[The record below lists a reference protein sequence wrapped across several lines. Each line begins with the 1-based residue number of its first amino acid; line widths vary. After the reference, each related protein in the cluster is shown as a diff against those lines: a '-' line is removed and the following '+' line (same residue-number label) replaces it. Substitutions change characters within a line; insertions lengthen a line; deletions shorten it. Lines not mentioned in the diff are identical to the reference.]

1 MKYFFYAIFSIF
13 FLSFGISNIQATSID
28 LVLVGYEDD
37 KDYEDNPTC
46 KLEFT
51 FGNNSW
57 GTLYGL
63 SIETE
68 VYDDRGDKMDDYGFN
83 SKIEA
88 FELFSDIKSIKVG
101 NAATFKSLHLKGK
114 CQYIQDI
121 FLKEVKPEK
130 CNIRMMPEEADC
142 LTIVNPISRIDHV
155 NLINEFSTVQA
166 SGSVGEN
173 NVTNESAIEP
183 LYYASGFDLF
193 DDLIY
198 DGDISIKKILGTST
212 GREIQIDDLYIWSYD
227 DTKYIKGGSLQLIND
242 DSMGTQSRISCIV
255 DAKTGD
261 EFMVNR
267 VRQSLQIIGRIKSYD
282 DYSGLTI
289 EPCTVLNNI
298 Q

>member
-1 MKYFFYAIFSIF
+1 MKFLYAIFSIF
-13 FLSFGISNIQATSID
+13 FLLFGISNIQATSID
-28 LVLVGYEDD
+28 LVLVGYEDE

-114 CQYIQDI
+114 CQYVQDI

-166 SGSVGEN
+166 SGSIGEN

-183 LYYASGFDLF
+183 LYYASEYDIFDG
-193 DDLIY
+193 LIY
-198 DGDISIKKILGTST
+198 DGDMSIKKTLGTST

-227 DTKYIKGGSLQLIND
+227 DTKYIKGGTLQLIND
-242 DSMGTQSRISCIV
+242 DSMGTQARISCIV

-267 VRQSLQIIGRIKSYD
+267 VRQSLQIAGRIKSYD

-289 EPCTVLNNI
+289 EPCVVLNNI

>member
-1 MKYFFYAIFSIF
+1 MITDLIVKLKHS
-13 FLSFGISNIQATSID
+13 SF
-28 LVLVGYEDD
+28 
-37 KDYEDNPTC
+37 
-46 KLEFT
+46 
-51 FGNNSW
+51 
-57 GTLYGL
+57 
-63 SIETE
+63 
-68 VYDDRGDKMDDYGFN
+68 
-83 SKIEA
+83 
-88 FELFSDIKSIKVG
+88 FSDIKSIKVG

-198 DGDISIKKILGTST
+198 DWDISIKKILGTST

>member
-13 FLSFGISNIQATSID
+13 FLLFGISNIQATSID
-28 LVLVGYEDD
+28 LVLVGYEDE

-68 VYDDRGDKMDDYGFN
+68 VYDDRGDKMDDYGFS

-114 CQYIQDI
+114 CQYVQDI

-130 CNIRMMPEEADC
+130 CNIRMMPEDADC

-173 NVTNESAIEP
+173 NVTNESAVEP
-183 LYYASGFDLF
+183 LYYASEYDIFDG
-193 DDLIY
+193 LIY
-198 DGDISIKKILGTST
+198 NGDMSIKKILGTST
-212 GREIQIDDLYIWSYD
+212 GKEIQIDDLYIWSYD
-227 DTKYIKGGSLQLIND
+227 DSKYIKGGTLQLIND
-242 DSMGTQSRISCIV
+242 DSMGTQARISCIV

-289 EPCTVLNNI
+289 EPCIVLNAI
-298 Q
+298 E

>member
-1 MKYFFYAIFSIF
+1 
-13 FLSFGISNIQATSID
+13 
-28 LVLVGYEDD
+28 
-37 KDYEDNPTC
+37 
-46 KLEFT
+46 
-51 FGNNSW
+51 
-57 GTLYGL
+57 
-63 SIETE
+63 
-68 VYDDRGDKMDDYGFN
+68 MDDYGFN

-173 NVTNESAIEP
+173 NVTKESAIEP

-227 DTKYIKGGSLQLIND
+227 DTKYIKGGTLQLIND

>member
-13 FLSFGISNIQATSID
+13 FLLFGISNIQATSID
-28 LVLVGYEDD
+28 LVLVGYEDE

-114 CQYIQDI
+114 CQYVQDI

-166 SGSVGEN
+166 SGSIGEN

-183 LYYASGFDLF
+183 LYYASEYDIFDG
-193 DDLIY
+193 LIY
-198 DGDISIKKILGTST
+198 DGDMSIKKTLGTST

-227 DTKYIKGGSLQLIND
+227 DTKYIKGGTLQLIND
-242 DSMGTQSRISCIV
+242 DSMGTQARISCIV

-267 VRQSLQIIGRIKSYD
+267 VRQSLQITGRIKSYD

-289 EPCTVLNNI
+289 EPCVVLNNI

>member
-1 MKYFFYAIFSIF
+1 MKFLYAIFSIF
-13 FLSFGISNIQATSID
+13 FLLFGISNIQATSID
-28 LVLVGYEDD
+28 LVLVGYEDE

-114 CQYIQDI
+114 CQYVQDI

-130 CNIRMMPEEADC
+130 CNIRMMPEDADC

-166 SGSVGEN
+166 SGSVKEN

-183 LYYASGFDLF
+183 LYYASEYDIFDG
-193 DDLIY
+193 LIY
-198 DGDISIKKILGTST
+198 DGDISIKKTLGTST

-227 DTKYIKGGSLQLIND
+227 DAKYIKGGTLQLIND
-242 DSMGTQSRISCIV
+242 DSMGTQARISCIV

-289 EPCTVLNNI
+289 EPCVVLNNI

>member
-1 MKYFFYAIFSIF
+1 MRK
-13 FLSFGISNIQATSID
+13 
-28 LVLVGYEDD
+28 

-114 CQYIQDI
+114 CQYVQDI

-166 SGSVGEN
+166 SGSIGEN

-183 LYYASGFDLF
+183 LYYASEYDIFDG
-193 DDLIY
+193 LIY
-198 DGDISIKKILGTST
+198 DGDMSIKKTLGTST

-227 DTKYIKGGSLQLIND
+227 DTKYIKGGTLQLIND
-242 DSMGTQSRISCIV
+242 DSMGTQARISCIV

-267 VRQSLQIIGRIKSYD
+267 VRQSLQITGRIKSYD

-289 EPCTVLNNI
+289 EPCVVLNNI

>member
-13 FLSFGISNIQATSID
+13 FLLFGISNIQATSID
-28 LVLVGYEDD
+28 LVLVGYEDE

-68 VYDDRGDKMDDYGFN
+68 VYDDRGDKMDDYGFS

-114 CQYIQDI
+114 CQYVQDI

-130 CNIRMMPEEADC
+130 CNIRMMPEDADC

-166 SGSVGEN
+166 SGSVEEN

-183 LYYASGFDLF
+183 LYYASEYDIFDG
-193 DDLIY
+193 LIY
-198 DGDISIKKILGTST
+198 NGDMSIKKILGTST
-212 GREIQIDDLYIWSYD
+212 GKEIQIDDLYIWSYD
-227 DTKYIKGGSLQLIND
+227 DSKYIKGGTLQLIND
-242 DSMGTQSRISCIV
+242 DSMGTQARISCIV

-289 EPCTVLNNI
+289 EPCIVLNAI
-298 Q
+298 E